1 MKIIKKISDRKK
13 VRDIINLDV
22 KRIYSYALYNKEADL
37 SILEDAIIKKG
48 YPEYVYK
55 FARDIEGAD
64 IKKLEDA
71 IKKGGAE
78 HIYGFA
84 RDIEGADIKKE
95 LNGKQRGVRYAEK
108 MFNAAL
114 LCYFDRFGFEESE
127 PQVAIAKLFKWAY
140 AVRLDLEYL
149 GPNTPNKYALG
160 GDGNYANRIA
170 LFAKIKN
177 AREHSEITDMA
188 LNVASKEHTD
198 NGKWG
203 FLRDMLVEL

>member
-1 MKIIKKISDRKK
+1 MVEHYFKMRETIREKLSSCKKID
-13 VRDIINLDV
+13 DIQ
-22 KRIYSYALYNKEADL
+22 
-37 SILEDAIIKKG
+37 
-48 YPEYVYK
+48 
-55 FARDIEGAD
+55 
-64 IKKLEDA
+64 
-71 IKKGGAE
+71 
-78 HIYGFA
+78 
-84 RDIEGADIKKE
+84 KE

>member
-1 MKIIKKISDRKK
+1 MATLNNFSK
-13 VRDIINLDV
+13 VTPEIEKLALLCSERSIAPELYTKHDV
-22 KRIYSYALYNKEADL
+22 KRGL
-37 SILEDAIIKKG
+37 
-48 YPEYVYK
+48 
-55 FARDIEGAD
+55 RDV
-64 IKKLEDA
+64 
-71 IKKGGAE
+71 
-78 HIYGFA
+78 
-84 RDIEGADIKKE
+84 
-95 LNGKQRGVRYAEK
+95 NGKGVLTGLTEISEIISSKKVDGKSVPCEGELYYRGYNVKDLVKSFIDE
-108 MFNAAL
+108 
-114 LCYFDRFGFEESE
+114 DRFGFEESE